1 MKLSVFMVIAAIV
14 ALLFGLA
21 FVFVPEPLLSPY
33 GISLS
38 PGGLIV
44 ARLFGAALLGFAVL
58 TWCARNAEESEA
70 RKAIILALFIGDS
83 IGFIVALIS
92 QLSGAVNALGWS
104 TVIIYFLLA
113 LGFGYFQFAKKSE
126 GEVSPTES

>member
-1 MKLSVFMVIAAIV
+1 MKLSVFMVIATIV

-21 FVFVPEPLLSPY
+21 FVFVAEPLLSLY

-58 TWCARNAEESEA
+58 TWHARNAEDSEA
-70 RKAIILALFIGDS
+70 RRAIILALFIGDS

-92 QLSGAVNALGWS
+92 QLSGVVNALGWS
-104 TVIIYFLLA
+104 TVIIYLLLA
-113 LGFGYFQFAKKSE
+113 IGFGYFQFAKQSE
-126 GEVSPTES
+126 REVPTTES

>member
-1 MKLSVFMVIAAIV
+1 MKLSTFMVITAIV

-21 FVFVPEPLLSPY
+21 FVLIAGPILSLY

-58 TWCARNAEESEA
+58 TWYARKAEESTA
-70 RKAIILALFIGDS
+70 RKSIILALFIS
-83 IGFIVALIS
+83 ETIGFIVALVG
-92 QLSGAVNALGWS
+92 QFSGAVNALGWT
-104 TVIIYFLLA
+104 TVIIYLLLA
-113 LGFGYFQFAKKSE
+113 LGFAYFQFKKQSA
-126 GEVSPTES
+126 S